1 MSDDAI
7 RSGDVTGAPE
17 EVRSAF
23 VDTPPERKPWFAPYR
38 GVRFSISLKWLL
50 AGALI
55 YALLLLVFISANPR
69 EAAYPIVGPSLY
81 LTPVFGLP
89 LVLRLM
95 HRPGRI
101 RRLIYFMLLLPLAH
115 IAANFIG
122 WSVAMDHMFRPGT
135 DMLKVN
141 LLTGAW
147 GGVTGATFAFTL
159 LYLMRLTARRR
170 AELFAMGV
178 ATLTLTVI
186 GALGVAQGLIFSG
199 QAADTQDSEALILW
213 FETIH
218 LPWQVA
224 FSVVL
229 AWLMRPPRVS
239 KRPVSPPP
247 PPAS

>member
-1 MSDDAI
+1 VRDDAI
-7 RSGDVTGAPE
+7 RSGDVTGVLEEAPPA
-17 EVRSAF
+17 SA
-23 VDTPPERKPWFAPYR
+23 DAPAERKPWFAPYR

-55 YALLLLVFISANPR
+55 YALLLLVFISANPS

-101 RRLIYFMLLLPLAH
+101 RRLIYFMLLLPIAH

-122 WSVAMDHMFRPGT
+122 WSVAMDYMFRPGT
-135 DMLKVN
+135 NMLTVN

-159 LYLMRLTARRR
+159 LYLVRLTARRR
-170 AELFAMGV
+170 AELVTMGV
-178 ATLTLTVI
+178 ATIALTVV
-186 GALGVAQGLIFSG
+186 GALGVAQGLIFTG
-199 QAADTQDSEALILW
+199 QSADMQDSEALILW

-218 LPWQVA
+218 LPWQIV
-224 FSVVL
+224 FSVAL
-229 AWLMRPPRVS
+229 AWLMRPPRVTKKS
-239 KRPVSPPP
+239 AAPLS
-247 PPAS
+247 A

>member
-7 RSGDVTGAPE
+7 QPGEPAPE
-17 EVRSAF
+17 TAAPDAVRSE
-23 VDTPPERKPWFAPYR
+23 PKPWFAPYR

-55 YALLLLVFISANPR
+55 YALLLLVFITANPS

-101 RRLIYFMLLLPLAH
+101 RRLIYFMLLLPIAH
-115 IAANFIG
+115 VAANFLA
-122 WSVAMDHMFRPGT
+122 WSVALDHVFRPGT
-135 DMLKVN
+135 DMLKVH

-147 GGVTGATFAFTL
+147 GGVTGATFAFTF
-159 LYLMRLTARRR
+159 LYLTRLTARRQ
-170 AELFAMGV
+170 AELLTMGV
-178 ATLTLTVI
+178 ATIALTVI
-186 GALGVAQGLIFSG
+186 GALGVTQGMVFAG
-199 QAADTQDSEALILW
+199 DTPDTQDREALILW

-218 LPWQVA
+218 LPWQIVFAVA
-224 FSVVL
+224 L
-229 AWLMRPPRVS
+229 AWLMRPPRVVR
-239 KRPVSPPP
+239 KPIPVE
-247 PPAS
+247 AVTD